1 MPVELTNAERETA
14 FVMTAD
20 DRDVWNIGSDD
31 PVMIRRIE
39 AVGATFVRS
48 RGEWR
53 EYTLPANQISLR
65 NPSKL
70 TDAQR
75 EELAERARQRF
86 SRKGPLLQNDLDGD
100 SGTPVASESQ
110 E

>member
-1 MPVELTNAERETA
+1 MPVELTLAEMETHLN
-14 FVMTAD
+14 MTAD
-20 DRDVWNIGSDD
+20 NRGEWVITSDD
-31 PVMIRRIE
+31 PVMCRRFE
-39 AVGATFVRS
+39 AIGAVLVRTVGQL
-48 RGEWR
+48 R

-86 SRKGPLLQNDLDGD
+86 SRNGPLLQNDLDGD
-100 SGTPVASESQ
+100 LGTPVASEFL

>member
-1 MPVELTNAERETA
+1 MPAPLTLAEMETHLN
-14 FVMTAD
+14 MTAD
-20 DRDVWNIGSDD
+20 NRDEWVITSDD
-31 PVMIRRIE
+31 PVMCRRFEAIGAKLTR
-39 AVGATFVRS
+39 AVGQL
-48 RGEWR
+48 R

-86 SRKGPLLQNDLDGD
+86 SRNGPLLQNDLDGD
-100 SGTPVASESQ
+100 SGTPVTSESL